1 MVIVLIRTTLR
12 ADADVAAYEKL
23 NAEMYAIVSGMP
35 GFLGADGYKSESG
48 DEVGIVRFET
58 LEALRAWRDHPDHA
72 VTRERGRTEFYAS
85 YRVEIYEQVR
95 AYDFTAP
102 R

>member
-1 MVIVLIRTTLR
+1 
-12 ADADVAAYEKL
+12 
-23 NAEMYAIVSGMP
+23 
-35 GFLGADGYKSESG
+35 
-48 DEVGIVRFET
+48 VRFET